1 MPRQAKTIQ
10 PSVSERSTKS
20 ELFDAY
26 KELLAQLE
34 EKPEDE
40 TVKEEKQLVDSA
52 AKETVEKIVGDL
64 SQLKISLSQTIGSLT
79 EKLTTEAERL
89 AGIRK
94 AITIAQKELEETQKV
109 KITAKQL
116 YDLIALQK
124 KQEDNFKQEIDTQ
137 RKAWEE
143 EKKQY
148 EEIKKRERVREEEE
162 YGYDKELQ
170 RKRDQEIWDEEKR
183 KHDSQKEEELK
194 ARQAILK
201 ELDEL
206 RRAVAAFPVLKDKE
220 IKATVT
226 QALAQANKDNQ
237 IQQNFARQEADARL
251 KLSQSQIASLE
262 HTVKSQEAQIRE
274 FKTQLETATRH
285 IKDIAISVVE
295 GSKKESSS
303 QPSPRTNTQQ

>member
-26 KELLAQLE
+26 KELLTQIE

-40 TVKEEKQLVDSA
+40 THKEEKQIVDTA

-64 SQLKISLSQTIGSLT
+64 SQLKISLSQTIGGLM

-89 AGIRK
+89 AAIRK

-109 KITAKQL
+109 KITAREL
-116 YDLIALQK
+116 YALIALQK
-124 KQEDNFKQEIDTQ
+124 KQETDFKQEMDTQ
-137 RKAWEE
+137 RKAWELE
-143 EKKQY
+143 QKQY
-148 EEIKKRERVREEEE
+148 EETKKRERVREEEE
-162 YGYDKELQ
+162 YEYHKKLQ

-183 KHDSQKEEELK
+183 KHDGRKQEELE
-194 ARQAILK
+194 ARQAMLK

-206 RRAVAAFPVLKDKE
+206 RRTVAAFPALKDKE
-220 IKATVT
+220 IKAAVT
-226 QALAQANKDNQ
+226 QTLAQANKDNQ
-237 IQQNFARQEADARL
+237 IHQNFARQEADSRL
-251 KLSQSQIASLE
+251 KLAQSQIASLE

-274 FKTQLETATRH
+274 FKTQLEAATKH

-295 GSKKESSS
+295 GSKKES
-303 QPSPRTNTQQ
+303 QTPPSTRSTTQQ

>member
-1 MPRQAKTIQ
+1 MPRQTKITQ
-10 PSVSERSTKS
+10 TPVSEKSTKS
-20 ELFDAY
+20 EIFDAY
-26 KELLAQLE
+26 KELLTQLG

-40 TVKEEKQLVDSA
+40 VVKEERQIVDTA

-64 SQLKISLSQTIGSLT
+64 SQLKISLSQTIGSLM

-109 KITAKQL
+109 KITAREL

-124 KQEDNFKQEIDTQ
+124 KKEADFKQEMDAQ
-137 RKAWEE
+137 RETWEQE
-143 EKKQY
+143 QKQY

-162 YGYDKELQ
+162 YEYDKKLQ

-183 KHDSQKEEELK
+183 KHDRQKQEELE
-194 ARQAILK
+194 ARQAMVK

-206 RRAVAAFPVLKDKE
+206 QKTVVAFPAMKDKE
-220 IKATVT
+220 IKASVT
-226 QALAQANKDNQ
+226 QALAQAHKDSQ
-237 IQQNFARQEADARL
+237 INQNFARQEADSKL
-251 KLSQSQIASLE
+251 KLAQSQIVSLE
-262 HTVKSQEAQIRE
+262 HAVKSQEAQVRE
-274 FKTQLETATRH
+274 LKTQLEAATKH

-295 GSKKESSS
+295 GSKKEPPPP
-303 QPSPRTNTQQ
+303 PSLRANTQ

>member
-1 MPRQAKTIQ
+1 MPRQAKITQ

-20 ELFDAY
+20 EIFDAY
-26 KELLAQLE
+26 KELVTRLE
-34 EKPEDE
+34 EKPEEE
-40 TVKEEKQLVDSA
+40 TIKEEKQIVDTA
-52 AKETVEKIVGDL
+52 VKETVEKIVGDL
-64 SQLKISLSQTIGSLT
+64 SQLKISLSQTIGGLT

-89 AGIRK
+89 ANIRK

-109 KITAKQL
+109 KITARQL

-124 KQEDNFKQEIDTQ
+124 KQETEFKEEMDAQ
-137 RKAWEE
+137 RRAWEE

-148 EEIKKRERVREEEE
+148 EETQKRGRVREEEE
-162 YGYDKELQ
+162 YAYNTKLQ

-183 KHDSQKEEELK
+183 KHDSHKQEELET
-194 ARQAILK
+194 RQAMLK

-206 RRAVAAFPVLKDKE
+206 RKTVASFPALKDKE
-220 IKATVT
+220 IKSAAA

-237 IQQNFARQEADARL
+237 IHQNFARQEADAEL
-251 KLSQSQIASLE
+251 KLAQSQIASLE

-274 FKTQLETATRH
+274 FKTQLEAATKH

-295 GSKKESSS
+295 GAKKETIS
-303 QPSPRTNTQQ
+303 QPSPRPTTQQ